1 MDYQVIALDLD
12 GTLLTPEKTILP
24 ASLTALQNARKSG
37 AKVVIVTGRHF
48 VAIHPFYQALAL
60 NTPAICCN
68 GALLY
73 DYAEKR
79 VIASDP
85 LQPEQATQLV
95 NLLDSYNVH
104 SLMYAD
110 DAMFYQN
117 PTGHIIRTENWA
129 KSLPESQRP
138 VFKQV
143 PSLSE
148 ASQNVDAIWKF
159 ALTDSDTEK
168 LHRFGQIV
176 ERELGLA
183 CEWSWHDQVDIA
195 QAGNS
200 KGKRLA
206 QWVESQ
212 GLSMSQ
218 VIAFGDNFNDLSML
232 ETAGLGVAMGNA
244 VDEVKACADLV
255 IGNNTENG
263 MRTYIDEQLAQF
275 SFQYDD
281 SLTTIENLKAVFA
294 LQRRIPSD
302 KRRLVIELP
311 GIQVPEGTEKAY
323 ESIKRKL
330 TLGLTINPHLSLSTT
345 KYIYNDL
352 LLNSWNIHHLHLSE
366 ERVKNGF
373 FKRTGPVLFCMFFE
387 NAVIFIDIMPHGRGY
402 SDVWVNENLIK
413 KNS

>member
-1 MDYQVIALDLD
+1 MNHYMNYQVIALDLD

-24 ASLTALQNARKSG
+24 ASLSALQNARKSG

-48 VAIHPFYQALAL
+48 VAIHPFYQALEL

-73 DYAEKR
+73 DYMEKR

-110 DAMFYQN
+110 NAMFYQE

-138 VFKQV
+138 IFKQV

-148 ASQNVDAIWKF
+148 ASQDVDAIWKF

-168 LHRFGQIV
+168 LYSFGQIV

-232 ETAGLGVAMGNA
+232 KNAGLGVAMGNA

-255 IGNNTENG
+255 IGNNTETGIADVVNQYFE
-263 MRTYIDEQLAQF
+263 TVITQELA
-275 SFQYDD
+275 
-281 SLTTIENLKAVFA
+281 
-294 LQRRIPSD
+294 
-302 KRRLVIELP
+302 
-311 GIQVPEGTEKAY
+311 
-323 ESIKRKL
+323 
-330 TLGLTINPHLSLSTT
+330 
-345 KYIYNDL
+345 
-352 LLNSWNIHHLHLSE
+352 
-366 ERVKNGF
+366 
-373 FKRTGPVLFCMFFE
+373 
-387 NAVIFIDIMPHGRGY
+387 
-402 SDVWVNENLIK
+402 
-413 KNS
+413 